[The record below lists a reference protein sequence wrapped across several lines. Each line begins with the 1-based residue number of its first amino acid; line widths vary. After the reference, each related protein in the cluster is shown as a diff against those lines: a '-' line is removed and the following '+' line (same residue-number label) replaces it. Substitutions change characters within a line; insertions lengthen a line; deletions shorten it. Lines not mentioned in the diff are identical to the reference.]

1 MSRVLRI
8 EFEGALYHVSC
19 RGNNGADIFFGDEGR
34 EKWLDTLDECC
45 VRSGWVVHAYVLMG
59 NHYHLLLETPEG
71 NLVDGMKWL
80 QGTYTQRINAW
91 RKRRGHLFQGRY
103 KAQLV
108 NSEQRGGNYLQVAS
122 DYIHLNPARAGL
134 VGDHGE
140 WRKLADY
147 PWSSLPLY
155 LGWKRKRPEWLETG
169 KVLGSLNLKDGTAGR
184 ESYGRYL
191 EARVLEE
198 RAGRE
203 EAGKAYA
210 ELRRGWCLGDG
221 DFRRRMLDLAEKL
234 MEGRKKESHGGGAKR
249 EHGEKAAGEW
259 LEEGLGK
266 LGLSK
271 GDLGGMKKLAP
282 EKKALA
288 GWLAMKTLARTEW
301 IAGKLVMGDRS
312 HVSRAKRWLGE
323 TAEGKKWLSRLE

>member
-1 MSRVLRI
+1 MLRI

-210 ELRRGWCLGDG
+210 ESESVCPFMQNLKVSVPPPPAVGYGGHDSRVPSAPPCGSV
-221 DFRRRMLDLAEKL
+221 RRMPCNPSLQRGDMAERSRA
-234 MEGRKKESHGGGAKR
+234 MNCSMQAR
-249 EHGEKAAGEW
+249 EPT
-259 LEEGLGK
+259 GLG
-266 LGLSK
+266 LQ
-271 GDLGGMKKLAP
+271 A
-282 EKKALA
+282 
-288 GWLAMKTLARTEW
+288 
-301 IAGKLVMGDRS
+301 
-312 HVSRAKRWLGE
+312 
-323 TAEGKKWLSRLE
+323 